1 VRYGECC
8 INTAMRYIDSH
19 NHLQDERFTAVRRAL
34 ASRCAEIGVVASVVN
49 GAHPD
54 DWPDVAVLAAEFSWV
69 IPSFGVHPW
78 YINDLPTDWFERL
91 EAFLDSTPSAIGET
105 GIDGWRKEFDPDLQ
119 ERIFIRQL
127 ELAAAR
133 NVPISIHGLRR
144 WGRLLEILQKH
155 PRPACGFI
163 LHSYGGPR
171 EMVQP
176 FARLGGYFSC
186 PGFFLKPGRE
196 MKLAVFKDLP
206 SDRLLLETD
215 APDQNLPEE
224 LDSYKLSDPKVPS
237 VRVNHPANISQV
249 YEGVAMLRGVT
260 VGELAIQVEQNFAR
274 LFGELLTKRATHLPN
289 A

>member
-1 VRYGECC
+1 
-8 INTAMRYIDSH
+8 
-19 NHLQDERFTAVRRAL
+19 
-34 ASRCAEIGVVASVVN
+34 VASVVN

-54 DWPDVAVLAAEFSWV
+54 DWPDVAALADKFPWV

-78 YINDLPTDWFERL
+78 YINDLPADWFERIGV
-91 EAFLDSTPSAIGET
+91 FLDSTPSAIGET
-105 GIDGWRKEFDPDLQ
+105 GIDGWRKEFDPALQ
-119 ERIFIRQL
+119 ESIFIRQL
-127 ELAAAR
+127 ELAATR
-133 NVPISIHGLRR
+133 DLPISIHGLRR

-155 PRPACGFI
+155 PRPTCGFI

-196 MKLAVFKDLP
+196 MKLDVFKDLP

-215 APDQNLPEE
+215 APDQNLPED
-224 LDSYKLSDPKVPS
+224 LDSYKLSSPKDPS
-237 VRVNHPANISQV
+237 VRLNHPANISQV
-249 YEGVAMLRGVT
+249 YAGVARLRGVS
-260 VGELAIQVEQNFAR
+260 VEELAVQVEQNFSR
-274 LFGELLTKRATHLPN
+274 LFGTLISKRLASLPN

>member
-1 VRYGECC
+1 
-8 INTAMRYIDSH
+8 MRYIDAH
-19 NHLQDERFTAVRRAL
+19 NHLQDERFSAVCSSL
-34 ASRCAEIGVVASVVN
+34 ASRCTEIGVVASVVN

-54 DWPDVAVLAAEFSWV
+54 DWPDVAALATRFAWV

-78 YINDLPTDWFERL
+78 YINDLPVDWFERL
-91 EAFLDSTPSAIGET
+91 VAFLDSTPSAIGET
-105 GIDGWRKEFDPDLQ
+105 GIDGWRKEFDPTLQ
-119 ERIFIRQL
+119 ESIFIRQL

-133 NVPISIHGLRR
+133 NLPISIHGLRR
-144 WGRLLEILQKH
+144 WGRLLEILQKY
-155 PRPACGFI
+155 PRPACGFM

-215 APDQNLPEE
+215 APDQNLPED
-224 LDSYKLSDPKVPS
+224 LDSYKLSNPRDS
-237 VRVNHPANISQV
+237 SIRVNHPANISQV
-249 YEGVAMLRGVT
+249 YVGVARLRGIT
-260 VGELAIQVEQNFAR
+260 VEELAIQVEHNFSR
-274 LFGELLTKRATHLPN
+274 LFGALVSKRATHLSK